1 MTHRNPFL
9 VSMISRPA
17 YQRVLGV
24 LVILAALW
32 LAILWAVSL
41 P

>member
-1 MTHRNPFL
+1 
-9 VSMISRPA
+9 MISRDPILSSTLARPA
-17 YQRVLGV
+17 LRRVLGV
-24 LVILAALW
+24 LVVLAVLW